1 MHVKMHEEMLNQYA
15 FQKNRESK
23 KVPDLFLSVNIP
35 AIDKENRKAD
45 NKEVLNLPEQ
55 EGERHENRNNYEKN
69 RFSIKQP

>member
-1 MHVKMHEEMLNQYA
+1 MHEEMLNQHA

-23 KVPDLFLSVNIP
+23 KVPDLFLSENIP